1 MKGEWMETHWEVQ
14 CVLFTPERIEVLP
27 HRGSPEDREIC
38 STSADHRTSNI
49 SATTQSK
56 KYHYI
61 YIYMYSPTEIKELR
75 LVNWFKPEVTL
86 VCFGGKI
93 ELYSSSKRNDSVEKF
108 IHVFVNTKMQHS
120 QYSLWCPLSTVNLSI
135 SGPRWLFLSHLFNRP
150 DLKQRLLWT
159 FWSISHTSL
168 TASTFKR

>member
-1 MKGEWMETHWEVQ
+1 METHWEVQ

-38 STSADHRTSNI
+38 STSADNRTSNI

-75 LVNWFKPEVTL
+75 LVN
-86 VCFGGKI
+86 
-93 ELYSSSKRNDSVEKF
+93 
-108 IHVFVNTKMQHS
+108 
-120 QYSLWCPLSTVNLSI
+120 
-135 SGPRWLFLSHLFNRP
+135 
-150 DLKQRLLWT
+150 
-159 FWSISHTSL
+159 
-168 TASTFKR
+168 